1 MPQQLIWGEKLE
13 QDKYKAAAPQA
24 WWRMA
29 TGVPGMVG
37 FEAGMWRGMAG
48 AGLVGASVLLAS
60 VTGVQAQG
68 KDLSDNS
75 VKTLMNYA
83 WAMTPPRF
91 TTPENKVIEVDKTK
105 PNAVIVP
112 IDVGREV
119 VKVARLTAFAQMCE
133 LAEEQAS
140 NYQTMMAREQAKKTW
155 TDQQLLY
162 ISQLHLFTVMTL
174 TGKVQVVEQDDK
186 PVVVQEKKGEA
197 KPAVKTCSDIER
209 GKVAEQIKAYVASV
223 PAPTPA
229 AAAATTTGAVK
240 K

>member
-1 MPQQLIWGEKLE
+1 
-13 QDKYKAAAPQA
+13 
-24 WWRMA
+24 
-29 TGVPGMVG
+29 MVG
-37 FEAGMWRGMAG
+37 FEAGTWRAIAG
-48 AGLVGASVLLAS
+48 AGIAGACMLAAS

-105 PNAVIVP
+105 PQAVIVP
-112 IDVGREV
+112 IEVGREV

-133 LAEEQAS
+133 LAEEQAA
-140 NYQTMMAREQAKKTW
+140 NYQTMMAREQGKKTW

-209 GKVAEQIKAYVASV
+209 GKVAEQIKAYIATAPAASPAVA
-223 PAPTPA
+223 TPA
-229 AAAATTTGAVK
+229 AAPATTTGAVK